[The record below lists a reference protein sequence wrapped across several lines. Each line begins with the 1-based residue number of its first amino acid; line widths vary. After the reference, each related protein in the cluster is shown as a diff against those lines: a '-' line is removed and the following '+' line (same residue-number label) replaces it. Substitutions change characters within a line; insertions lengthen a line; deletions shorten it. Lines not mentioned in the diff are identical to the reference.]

1 MAVVAR
7 MKNRMTMHNRQ
18 SPMLKQ
24 EKKSIK
30 LIKEGGRGG
39 EGGCETSQR
48 QDPLTQYINMVTYKY
63 IFIIYIYKCCKKTI
77 SPVLFHFQVI
87 ECLIKS
93 RVKLSA

>member
-30 LIKEGGRGG
+30 LIKEGGGGG
-39 EGGCETSQR
+39 EVRDESETGS
-48 QDPLTQYINMVTYKY
+48 
-63 IFIIYIYKCCKKTI
+63 
-77 SPVLFHFQVI
+77 SHAVL
-87 ECLIKS
+87 
-93 RVKLSA
+93 

>member
-30 LIKEGGRGG
+30 LIKEGGGGG
-39 EGGCETSQR
+39 EGGVRDESETGSSH
-48 QDPLTQYINMVTYKY
+48 TV
-63 IFIIYIYKCCKKTI
+63 
-77 SPVLFHFQVI
+77 H
-87 ECLIKS
+87 
-93 RVKLSA
+93 

>member
-30 LIKEGGRGG
+30 LIKEGGGVGRGG
-39 EGGCETSQR
+39 ARRLRDRILSRST
-48 QDPLTQYINMVTYKY
+48 
-63 IFIIYIYKCCKKTI
+63 
-77 SPVLFHFQVI
+77 
-87 ECLIKS
+87 LIW
-93 RVKLSA
+93 